1 VVDLEEDNDPVEF
14 GMEIAR
20 FGGGGMPAHQQAMTS
35 L

>member
-1 VVDLEEDNDPVEF
+1 VVDLEEDNDPIKF

-20 FGGGGMPAHQQAMTS
+20 FGGGGRPAHQQAMTS